1 MNNPQR
7 INISYSIDFDEL
19 PVEVNKL
26 YDRAI
31 KQLGTINLP
40 KLSKQNVLNS
50 ANVLMIDEA
59 RKALA
64 KTDIMLS
71 DAQSI
76 INSYV
81 EYELSLTKPQPEAP
95 EQTGAGLMNQ
105 VMQNEDAG

>member
-1 MNNPQR
+1 MTNPQR

-19 PVEVNKL
+19 PAEVNKL

-31 KQLGTINLP
+31 KQLGAINLP

-50 ANVLMIDEA
+50 SNVMMIDEA

-81 EYELSLTKPQPEAP
+81 EYELSLTRGQPDAP
-95 EQTGAGLMNQ
+95 EQAGADLMNQ
-105 VMQNEDAG
+105 VIQNEDAG

>member
-1 MNNPQR
+1 MNNPKR

-19 PVEVNKL
+19 PSEVNKL

-31 KQLGTINLP
+31 KQFGAVNLP
-40 KLSKQNVLNS
+40 KLSKQNILNS
-50 ANVLMIDEA
+50 SNVMMIDEA

-64 KTDIMLS
+64 KADIMLS

-81 EYELSLTKPQPEAP
+81 EYELSLTRAQPDAP
-95 EQTGAGLMNQ
+95 EQSAADLMNQ
-105 VMQNEDAG
+105 VVQNEDPG